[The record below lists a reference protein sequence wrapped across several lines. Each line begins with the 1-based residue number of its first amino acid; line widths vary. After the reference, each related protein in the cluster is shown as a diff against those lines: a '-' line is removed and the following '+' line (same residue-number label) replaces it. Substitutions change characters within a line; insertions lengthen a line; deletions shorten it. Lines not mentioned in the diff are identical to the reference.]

1 MPVKDPQKTSSRT
14 MDEMREYHARYLT
27 AVNNPIRRQILRALK
42 PGARTVETLESDTGL
57 RSQILE
63 WHLSILE
70 HGSCVRKEKRDGVEW
85 YQLTKEGRVVDY
97 MDKEATGL

>member
-1 MPVKDPQKTSSRT
+1 LSIKDPQKTSVRT

-42 PGARTVETLESDTGL
+42 PGARTVETLESDTGMRTQDL
-57 RSQILE
+57 D

-70 HGSCVRKEKRDGVEW
+70 HGSCVSKEKRNGVVW
-85 YQLTKEGRVVDY
+85 YELTKEGRVVDY
-97 MDKEATGL
+97 LDKETAGP